1 MKRYRWLKARW
12 PISMRVLAKRLRAK
26 AFDGVQVEGFVLD
39 RVRDDFIDA
48 RFVEKVEYDD
58 TVTDPFGVESSF
70 HRVEYR
76 KCEFK
81 AMMDGPGLEIVD
93 APRTVQTMVSRLAE
107 ATDFALAI
115 SPLSVDVLAW
125 ATAVQRRLN
134 VAGVVDSLQV
144 GEVELS
150 EGVQAKA
157 VVRGGGDVLAA
168 TQALVHGKQHVIEK
182 VQIRF
187 SGSKRMTLLLTKRG
201 VARFDQ
207 DPSEELLEVVRSS
220 LPL

>member
-1 MKRYRWLKARW
+1 
-12 PISMRVLAKRLRAK
+12 MRVLAKRLRAK

-70 HRVEYR
+70 HRIEYR

-81 AMMDGPGLEIVD
+81 AMLDGPGLELVD
-93 APRTVQTMVSRLAE
+93 APRGVQTMVSRLAE

-134 VAGVVDSLQV
+134 VVGVVDSLQV
-144 GEVELS
+144 GAVELS
-150 EGVQAKA
+150 QGVQAKA
-157 VVRGGGDVLAA
+157 VIKGAVDVLAA
-168 TQALVHGKQHVIEK
+168 TQALVHGKKHVIEK
-182 VQIRF
+182 VHIRF
-187 SGSKRMTLLLTKRG
+187 SGPKRMTVLLTNGG

-207 DPSEELLEVVRSS
+207 EPSDELVAAVRAS